1 MTTEQVC
8 LLEELSSMQIFA
20 FANQFKQINISLED
34 KNGKESIVGFF
45 IDAIRKMNEIE
56 DSFSLK
62 NR

>member
-1 MTTEQVC
+1 
-8 LLEELSSMQIFA
+8 MQIFA